1 MDDIHTKHGHPE
13 DENPAVSYE
22 RGDIDIFAVT
32 KFGIG
37 LAIATIVVVFLMW
50 GLFDWFHKHTHEEV
64 EQLPQSVID
73 ARKGVRPPEP
83 RLQTMGDPA
92 HPDVQS
98 GALRSPHVELQ
109 QFRKAEA
116 LQLNSYAW
124 VDPNKGIVRIPI
136 DEAKDLVL
144 KKGLPSKVTPDGQAV
159 AMTPNPAQG
168 VGTPAAA
175 QPQRVYATG
184 AAAIGSSPVTELPKT
199 EVGEK
204 K

>member
-73 ARKGVRPPEP
+73 GRSCASGCSVGSVAFAARRIAAIP
-83 RLQTMGDPA
+83 
-92 HPDVQS
+92 QS
-98 GALRSPHVELQ
+98 GS
-109 QFRKAEA
+109 
-116 LQLNSYAW
+116 
-124 VDPNKGIVRIPI
+124 
-136 DEAKDLVL
+136 
-144 KKGLPSKVTPDGQAV
+144 
-159 AMTPNPAQG
+159 
-168 VGTPAAA
+168 
-175 QPQRVYATG
+175 
-184 AAAIGSSPVTELPKT
+184 AAIEFLRLGRSQ
-199 EVGEK
+199 
-204 K
+204 